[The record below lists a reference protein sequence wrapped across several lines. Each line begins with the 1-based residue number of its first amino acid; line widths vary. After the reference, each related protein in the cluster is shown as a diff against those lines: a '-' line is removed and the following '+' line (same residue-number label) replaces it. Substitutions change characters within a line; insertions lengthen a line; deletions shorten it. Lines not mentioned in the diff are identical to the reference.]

1 MSTIVIVGAG
11 YGLGLP
17 VARVFGHKGFNV
29 AMIARDQRRLDE
41 MVARLAAENIPA
53 SGHAADV
60 LDPDA
65 VHAAF
70 GQITERFGQ
79 VEVLEYSVV
88 PRHTAA
94 NGERVGAADVTMD
107 ALRPY
112 LDLCLG
118 GAISVVREVLPGM
131 IERDNGTLI
140 FTTGL
145 SSLHPEP
152 GMALTGI
159 AAAGL
164 RSWAHSLHADL
175 IGTGVHVAHIA
186 LGTSAA
192 MPDADAVAPLYWD
205 VYTNRDQVELLLS

>member
-11 YGLGLP
+11 TGLGP
-17 VARVFGHKGFNV
+17 AIARVFGHKGFNV
-29 AMIARDQRRLDE
+29 AMIARDRSRLGE
-41 MVARLAAENIPA
+41 EGIPA
-53 SGHAADV
+53 EGFAADV
-60 LDPDA
+60 LDPAA
-65 VHAAF
+65 VRAAF
-70 GQITERFGQ
+70 ERIADRFGA
-79 VEVLEYSVV
+79 VEVLAYSMV
-88 PRHTAA
+88 PRHRAP
-94 NGERVGAADVTMD
+94 GEPPVGAADVTMD
-107 ALRPY
+107 ALRPQ

-118 GAISVVREVLPGM
+118 GAVTVVRQALPGM

-145 SSLHPEP
+145 SSLHPVP

-175 IGTGVHVAHIA
+175 TGTGVHVAHIA

-192 MPDADAVAPLYWD
+192 TPDGAAVAPLYWD
-205 VYTNRDQVELLLS
+205 VYTNRDQVELLLT